1 MTRTN
6 ERIEYRIPDGLIL
19 KKSDD
24 QSTRDITVYDLIAH
38 YVGLSY
44 VGQDIYVNE
53 SGEEYIRTKYGFEST
68 IRYHQNIKIGESERL
83 IDDLLYK
90 LKTAK
95 VKIEQYGEIIKVHE
109 AKSSE
114 RKEKLKTLVQP
125 FQTENES
132 LRHEIKLLKKQLAD
146 FKNANE
152 YVVGKLTR
160 LFNKTNEETS
170 TQKSNKSEL
179 DWSTYNDLLD
189 DNDV

>member
-1 MTRTN
+1 M
-6 ERIEYRIPDGLIL
+6 
-19 KKSDD
+19 
-24 QSTRDITVYDLIAH
+24 
-38 YVGLSY
+38 
-44 VGQDIYVNE
+44 
-53 SGEEYIRTKYGFEST
+53 
-68 IRYHQNIKIGESERL
+68 
-83 IDDLLYK
+83 
-90 LKTAK
+90 
-95 VKIEQYGEIIKVHE
+95 KIEQYGEIIKVHE